1 MLHCLYTD
9 MGCISAIL
17 LYFVS
22 ITQEEFVYTE
32 DTTAY
37 NAPYGMA
44 LLKNH
49 VSLSLCYLLVVKSF
63 HKLMDLILY
72 LFPFDP

>member
-1 MLHCLYTD
+1 MKRLYKQVPLYTILHVMLHCLYID

-22 ITQEEFVYTE
+22 ITQDEFVYTE

-44 LLKNH
+44 
-49 VSLSLCYLLVVKSF
+49 
-63 HKLMDLILY
+63 
-72 LFPFDP
+72 